1 MHRIN
6 IYNTVNMDFPIE
18 GDLRMNNYVFLARDL
33 RIVAID
39 EVQTSLTFPLNAGR
53 LEIYIGNQWGTVCS
67 DGFDIA
73 DAGVACRQL
82 GFEGAIAYSDAS
94 SLG

>member
-1 MHRIN
+1 MN
-6 IYNTVNMDFPIE
+6 ILFLVPVE
-18 GDLRMNNYVFLARDL
+18 GDLRIL
-33 RIVAID
+33 AID
-39 EVQTSLTFPLNAGR
+39 EIASSLAFPLNAGR
-53 LEIYIGNQWGTVCS
+53 LEIYIGDQWGTVCS

-82 GFEGAIAYSDAS
+82 GFEGAIAYNNAS